1 MGLRLDVIAFGLL
14 TFLKKIFIYSYADI
28 IMMVSTRRG
37 CKMVLKGLALGF
49 FSYVFLL
56 LVINL
61 QVVQPCGAQRHLIQ
75 PRASFSLF
83 FFLFFYYESYL

>member
-14 TFLKKIFIYSYADI
+14 NFLKKIFIYSYADI
-28 IMMVSTRRG
+28 MVSTRRG

-83 FFLFFYYESYL
+83 FFLFFYSSD